1 MGLSFSCPFAAY
13 TDLESAL
20 KSINLEDD
28 EVKSFGLSCS
38 FKINASEP
46 SAMQLLG
53 SQVMKIDKAVSFKV
67 SSDKHVEKTEMPSE
81 SPRSGIVFEDLE
93 SGSPKHE
100 AATKL
105 QKVYKSFR
113 TRRKLADCAVLIEQS
128 WWKLLDFAELKR
140 SSISFFDLDKQETA
154 ISRWSRAR
162 TRAAKVGKGLSKNGK
177 AQKLALQHWLEAI
190 DPRHRYGHNLHF
202 YYGKWLQ
209 SQSKEPFF
217 YWLDIG
223 EGKEVNLVEKC
234 PRSKLQQQ
242 CIKYLGPMER
252 KEYEVVI
259 EDGKLL
265 YKQTGE
271 YVDTTGSFKG
281 SKWIFVLSTSR
292 TLYVGIKKKGLFQ
305 HSSFLAGGATLAAG
319 RLVSEKGVLKA
330 IWPHSGHYRPTQ
342 ENFQDFVSFL
352 QDNDVDTTYV
362 KMDADEDD
370 SESFSKQGTSLHI
383 RTHSSEEDVS
393 EKERLD
399 IEELNADD
407 HTTQMVTVMKQ
418 ITNLPLESPRKSRLS
433 RSSSRKLSTL
443 RIPNKN
449 DTLLNY
455 NTENQ
460 ADEAKNSIGS
470 QQIHAPSAHDM
481 SDDEVEPCLE
491 DTVPK
496 KSILQRIDSHKG
508 TKSFQLGRQLSCKW
522 STGAGPRI
530 GCLRDYPTELQSHAL
545 EQANLSPKSAPCN
558 YKHTNKT
565 VFQSGPYRTRSSPS
579 QIGEFTD
586 IF

>member
-1 MGLSFSCPFAAY
+1 MIL
-13 TDLESAL
+13 
-20 KSINLEDD
+20 NH
-28 EVKSFGLSCS
+28 
-38 FKINASEP
+38 
-46 SAMQLLG
+46 Q
-53 SQVMKIDKAVSFKV
+53 
-67 SSDKHVEKTEMPSE
+67 
-81 SPRSGIVFEDLE
+81 
-93 SGSPKHE
+93 
-100 AATKL
+100 
-105 QKVYKSFR
+105 
-113 TRRKLADCAVLIEQS
+113 
-128 WWKLLDFAELKR
+128 WKLLDFAELKR

-162 TRAAKVGKGLSKNGK
+162 TRAAK
-177 AQKLALQHWLEAI
+177 
-190 DPRHRYGHNLHF
+190 
-202 YYGKWLQ
+202 
-209 SQSKEPFF
+209 
-217 YWLDIG
+217 
-223 EGKEVNLVEKC
+223 
-234 PRSKLQQQ
+234 
-242 CIKYLGPMER
+242 MER
-252 KEYEVVI
+252 KQYEVLI

-271 YVDTTGSFKG
+271 YVDTTVSSKG

-370 SESFSKQGTSLHI
+370 NESLSKPGTSLHI
-383 RTHSSEEDVS
+383 RSHSSEEDVS

-399 IEELNADD
+399 TEDVHVED
-407 HTTQMVTVMKQ
+407 HISKMAIVMKQ
-418 ITNLPLESPRKSRLS
+418 ISEIATYLPLESPKKSSLS

-443 RIPNKN
+443 RIPNKD
-449 DTLLNY
+449 DTSLNF

-460 ADEAKNSIGS
+460 ADEAKGSPGS
-470 QQIHAPSAHDM
+470 QQIHGLLAHDM
-481 SDDEVEPCLE
+481 SDDEEVEPKLE

-530 GCLRDYPTELQSHAL
+530 GCLRDYPTELQSHTL
-545 EQANLSPKSAPCN
+545 EQANLSPKSAPCSH
-558 YKHTNKT
+558 KHTYKS
-565 VFQSGPYRTRSSPS
+565 FFSRDSGPYLTEQDLP
-579 QIGEFTD
+579 QAK
-586 IF
+586 